1 MRLYLYDG
9 SFDGLLTAY
18 FYAYKDQDIY
28 DISRQDQYQADLLS
42 QPYSVATEADKA
54 ARIYRSVCQ
63 KISADTMHNLYLL
76 YLSELPHCD
85 LLGLRYLRLC
95 FTNGAQINRA
105 KQHPIIRQV
114 EDYRH
119 KVMVEYDHMKGFL
132 RFQQIDRQ
140 VYFGQFAPDH
150 NQLPL
155 LLPHLQKRFSDQ
167 KLIVHD
173 EKRNCALLYDLQRS
187 IIVPF
192 RQEEAAQLLQGKQ
205 DDTIDLFRKYF
216 QSITIAERANPRLQA
231 QYMPHRYRKYMP
243 ETQPKPEP

>member
-9 SFDGLLTAY
+9 TFDGLLTAY

-28 DISRQDQYQADLLS
+28 DISRQDSYQVDLLS
-42 QPYSVATEADKA
+42 QPRSIATEVDKA

-63 KISADTMHNLYLL
+63 KLSADTMRNLYLL

-95 FTNGAQINRA
+95 FANGTQINRA

-119 KVMVEYDHMKGFL
+119 KVMTEYDHMKGFL
-132 RFQQIDRQ
+132 RFQQIDQQ
-140 VYFGQFAPDH
+140 VYFGHFAPDH

-155 LLPHLQKRFSDQ
+155 LLPHLEKRFSDQ
-167 KLIVHD
+167 KLIVYD
-173 EKRNCALLYDLQRS
+173 EKRSCALLYDLQRS
-187 IIVPF
+187 VIVPF
-192 RQEEAAQLLQGKQ
+192 SQADAAQLLQDKQ
-205 DDTIDLFRKYF
+205 DDTIDLFRQYF

-243 ETQPKPEP
+243 ETQSKPEV

>member
-28 DISRQDQYQADLLS
+28 DINRQEHYQADLLS
-42 QPYSVATEADKA
+42 QPYSIATEADKA

-63 KISADTMHNLYLL
+63 KISVDTMHNLYLL

-85 LLGLRYLRLC
+85 LLGLHYLRLC

-105 KQHPIIRQV
+105 KHHPVIRQV

-132 RFQQIDRQ
+132 RFQQIDQQ
-140 VYFGQFAPDH
+140 VYFGRFAPDH

-167 KLIVHD
+167 KLIIYD
-173 EKRNCALLYDLQRS
+173 EKRNYALLYDLQRS
-187 IIVPF
+187 VLVPF
-192 RQEEAAQLLQGKQ
+192 SQEETTQLLQGRQ
-205 DDTIDLFRKYF
+205 DDTIDLFRQYF
-216 QSITIAERANPRLQA
+216 QSITIPERVNPRLQA

-243 ETQPKPEP
+243 ETQSEQ

>member
-9 SFDGLLTAY
+9 TFDGLLTAY

-28 DISRQDQYQADLLS
+28 DISRQDSYQVDLLS
-42 QPYSVATEADKA
+42 QPRSIATEVDKA

-63 KISADTMHNLYLL
+63 KLSADTMRNLYLL

-95 FTNGAQINRA
+95 FANGTQINRA

-119 KVMVEYDHMKGFL
+119 KVMTEYDHMKGFL
-132 RFQQIDRQ
+132 RFQQIDQQ
-140 VYFGQFAPDH
+140 VYFGHFAPDH

-155 LLPHLQKRFSDQ
+155 LLPHLEKRFSVQ
-167 KLIVHD
+167 KLIVYD
-173 EKRNCALLYDLQRS
+173 EKRSCALLYDLQRS
-187 IIVPF
+187 VIVPF
-192 RQEEAAQLLQGKQ
+192 SQADAAQLLQDKQ
-205 DDTIDLFRKYF
+205 DDTIDLFRQYF

-243 ETQPKPEP
+243 ETQSKPEV